1 MHFAPHFAQAVASTR
16 TGLGR
21 LFLLVSLVAMPLAAA
36 ADDAA
41 VNYARN
47 GWYLGAGGVGAS
59 FEGLD
64 NHLDGIPGVADAK
77 VETGIGLNL
86 NAGYR
91 GDEHLAVE
99 LAFELLDETDIRHS
113 GGERGW
119 VDTWTAMAL
128 TKPYLMTGRVQPF
141 LLAGLGVMHA
151 KLSELGSSAN
161 EDSSTE
167 FAVRFGGGVDFYTTE
182 HIVVALGIDYVMPT
196 GNLKDYDYIAFNW
209 GLKYRF

>member
-64 NHLDGIPGVADAK
+64 
-77 VETGIGLNL
+77 
-86 NAGYR
+86 
-91 GDEHLAVE
+91 
-99 LAFELLDETDIRHS
+99 
-113 GGERGW
+113 
-119 VDTWTAMAL
+119 
-128 TKPYLMTGRVQPF
+128 
-141 LLAGLGVMHA
+141 
-151 KLSELGSSAN
+151 
-161 EDSSTE
+161 
-167 FAVRFGGGVDFYTTE
+167 
-182 HIVVALGIDYVMPT
+182 
-196 GNLKDYDYIAFNW
+196 
-209 GLKYRF
+209 